1 MLVCVSSLLLVVIL
15 RGLFWVVLCFG
26 VIWFLLL
33 GLFCCVLPF
42 DCWIMLLGFVL
53 RWFAYICG

>member
-1 MLVCVSSLLLVVIL
+1 MLVFTAGCYL